1 MSHSNDEA
9 KLKLLQAAA
18 DLYATVSRAFIQE
31 PDYSRTTANE
41 RERYTPSLIAVGQF
55 FCALGDRRLGD
66 RFFELASAI
75 SDLNA
80 GTLHPFLQP
89 ARTDCRRADPSQL
102 WRARARTVLALE
114 AMVRS
119 GVGRK
124 AAAVRLARN
133 ASVAKLAGAKAKTS
147 SLQTTILGWR
157 KGLLAGRIK
166 NFEAR
171 ELLLAG
177 REIIRDLPK
186 ERLIEFAERQLAES
200 ADASGALS
208 PHS

>member
-1 MSHSNDEA
+1 
-9 KLKLLQAAA
+9 LKLLQAAA

-89 ARTDCRRADPSQL
+89 VAAQ
-102 WRARARTVLALE
+102 RTVLKAIQDVE
-114 AMVRS
+114 AEAQARRTG
-119 GVGRK
+119 GVENRK
-124 AAAVRLARN
+124 FSRDANEMTDEELMAIFRQAPN
-133 ASVAKLAGAKAKTS
+133 DQAG
-147 SLQTTILGWR
+147 
-157 KGLLAGRIK
+157 
-166 NFEAR
+166 
-171 ELLLAG
+171 
-177 REIIRDLPK
+177 K
-186 ERLIEFAERQLAES
+186 E
-200 ADASGALS
+200 D
-208 PHS
+208 